1 MNNQFLSAIEQI
13 AEEKGI
19 SKDTVMETIEM
30 AMVAAYK
37 KDFGDKDQ
45 EVRIEVNPD
54 NGEPTIFLIKEVV
67 DEVENEHLQISVEDA
82 QKIKKG
88 AVVGDQV
95 EIEDHNKD
103 FGRVAAQT
111 AKQVIIQRIRE
122 AEREV
127 IFDEYQDKEDTIMN
141 GSVQRVE
148 HGNVYVDLGRTTAIM
163 FPSEQI
169 HGERYYP
176 GQRVKVYVVRVEN
189 TLRGPQIVV
198 SRSHPNLIRR
208 LFEMEVPEIATGAVE
223 IVNVAREAGGRT
235 KIAVKS
241 NLEGVDPV
249 GTFVGG
255 RGTRVQAVMA
265 NIGEEKIDIIPYD
278 ENIERYV
285 ANALSPAKN
294 IVSVEVNKDE
304 RRALVKVPEDQL
316 SLAIGRSGQNV
327 RLAAKLTD
335 WNIDIDGAD
344 EAGIEQAAEAVEAT
358 DDKPKKKVNFE
369 DEIIAAAEAQAQTEG
384 EAASDDLADTD
395 VSEPEVDE
403 PVSGEDI
410 NPAETA
416 DEAAAA
422 EIKTEGEHEDTV
434 TGD

>member
-19 SKDTVMETIEM
+19 SKETIMETIEM
-30 AMVAAYK
+30 ALIAAYK

-45 EVRIEVNPD
+45 EVRIEVSPD
-54 NGEPTIFLIKEVV
+54 NGDARIFIIREVV
-67 DEVENEHLQISVEDA
+67 DEVENEHLQISVADA

-88 AVVGDQV
+88 AVIGDTV
-95 EIEDHNKD
+95 EIEDDNKD

-127 IFDEYQDKEDTIMN
+127 IYNEYQDKEDTIMN
-141 GSVQRVE
+141 GAVQRVE
-148 HGNVYVDLGRTTAIM
+148 HGNVFVDMGRTTAIM
-163 FPSEQI
+163 FAAEQI
-169 HGERYYP
+169 AGERYYP
-176 GQRVKVYVVRVEN
+176 GMRLKVYVVRVEN

-198 SRSHPNLIRR
+198 SRSHPNFLRK
-208 LFEMEVPEIATGAVE
+208 LFEMEVPEIAAGAVE

-241 NLEGVDPV
+241 NIDGVDPV

-255 RGTRVQAVMA
+255 RGSRVQAVMA
-265 NIGEEKIDIIPYD
+265 NIGEEKIDIVPYD
-278 ENIERYV
+278 ENIAKYI

-294 IVSVEVNKDE
+294 ILSVETNEAE

-344 EAGIEQAAEAVEAT
+344 ESGVEQAAEAGESAPVEKAT
-358 DDKPKKKVNFE
+358 NADLE
-369 DEIIAAAEAQAQTEG
+369 DEIIAAAETPDEE
-384 EAASDDLADTD
+384 EA
-395 VSEPEVDE
+395 E
-403 PVSGEDI
+403 PVSGEQL
-410 NPAETA
+410 NPVDEDAEDDSVE
-416 DEAAAA
+416 DEASAQKIAQVSD
-422 EIKTEGEHEDTV
+422 HPDTV

>member
-1 MNNQFLSAIEQI
+1 MNNQFISAIEQI
-13 AEEKGI
+13 CEEKGI
-19 SKDTVMETIEM
+19 SKDTVLETIEM
-30 AMVAAYK
+30 AMIAAYK

-54 NGEPTIFLIKEVV
+54 NGEPKIFVTKQVV
-67 DEVENEHLQISVEDA
+67 ASEDDVENEFMQIILADA
-82 QKIKKG
+82 LKIDKK
-88 AVVGDQV
+88 AEVGGQV
-95 EIEDHNKD
+95 EYTDDNKD

-127 IFDEYQDKEDTIMN
+127 IYNEYQDKEETIMN

-148 HGNVYVDLGRTTAIM
+148 HGNVYVDLGRTTGIM
-163 FPSEQI
+163 FSSEQI
-169 HGERYYP
+169 HTERYYP
-176 GQRVKVYVVRVEN
+176 GQRLRVYVVRVEN

-198 SRSHPNLIRR
+198 SRSHPNLIVK
-208 LFEMEVPEIATGAVE
+208 LFEMEVPEIVNGTVE
-223 IVNVAREAGGRT
+223 IVNIAREAGGRS

-241 NLEGVDPV
+241 NVEGVDPV

-265 NIGEEKIDIIPYD
+265 NVGEEKIDIVPYD
-278 ENIERYV
+278 ENIERYI

-294 IVSVEVNKDE
+294 ILSVVANPDD

-316 SLAIGRSGQNV
+316 SLAIGRAGQNV

-344 EAGIEQAAEAVEAT
+344 DSGIEKT
-358 DDKPKKKVNFE
+358 
-369 DEIIAAAEAQAQTEG
+369 
-384 EAASDDLADTD
+384 
-395 VSEPEVDE
+395 
-403 PVSGEDI
+403 
-410 NPAETA
+410 
-416 DEAAAA
+416 AAAA
-422 EIKTEGEHEDTV
+422 EEAAAPTELKKTEEAPTV
-434 TGD
+434 TEAAPSTDDVVTEDAPQESAPTRSEE

>member
-1 MNNQFLSAIEQI
+1 MNNQFISAIEQI
-13 AEEKGI
+13 CEEKGI
-19 SKDTVMETIEM
+19 SKDTVLETIEM
-30 AMVAAYK
+30 AMIAAYK

-54 NGEPTIFLIKEVV
+54 NGEPKIFVTKTVV
-67 DEVENEHLQISVEDA
+67 ATEDDVENEFLQIGLADA
-82 QKIKKG
+82 LKIDKKAEVDG
-88 AVVGDQV
+88 QV
-95 EIEDHNKD
+95 ELKDDNKD

-127 IFDEYQDKEDTIMN
+127 IYNEYQDKEDTIMN

-148 HGNVYVDLGRTTAIM
+148 HGNVYVDLGRTTGIM
-163 FPSEQI
+163 FSSEQI
-169 HGERYYP
+169 HTERYYP
-176 GQRVKVYVVRVEN
+176 GQRLRVYVVRVEN

-198 SRSHPNLIRR
+198 SRSHPNLIVK
-208 LFEMEVPEIATGAVE
+208 LFEMEVPEIVNGTVE
-223 IVNVAREAGGRT
+223 IVNIAREAGGRS

-241 NLEGVDPV
+241 NVEGVDPV

-265 NIGEEKIDIIPYD
+265 NVGEEKIDIVPYD
-278 ENIERYV
+278 DNIERYI

-294 IVSVEVNKDE
+294 ILSVEANTED

-316 SLAIGRSGQNV
+316 SLAIGRAGQNV

-344 EAGIEQAAEAVEAT
+344 DSGIEKTA
-358 DDKPKKKVNFE
+358 
-369 DEIIAAAEAQAQTEG
+369 AAAEEEAAPVKTEEESVAPTEETPSTDVAPAEEPVTEG
-384 EAASDDLADTD
+384 EASSTETD
-395 VSEPEVDE
+395 
-403 PVSGEDI
+403 
-410 NPAETA
+410 
-416 DEAAAA
+416 
-422 EIKTEGEHEDTV
+422 
-434 TGD
+434 